1 MGGLVLGVALAGGV
15 VGAADPPA
23 NGSAAAE
30 RTRAKLLPA
39 KVSGD
44 FKGVA
49 LREVLKEFAHQVE
62 EEAGRPVM
70 WTYAPGVKAGDPVTY
85 TCKDKPLA
93 AALKDVCGAAGL
105 AFVVLSEDDQPRDG
119 WVWVAPPDE
128 AKAYTLFD
136 EARGLLKEKP
146 GDAKLLLGLVG
157 TKYPGTKS
165 AGRAAELL
173 KELPK

>member
-1 MGGLVLGVALAGGV
+1 MGGLLLGLALAGGG
-15 VGAADPPA
+15 VGAADPPPS
-23 NGSAAAE
+23 GTAAAE
-30 RTRAKLLPA
+30 RTRAKLLTA

-44 FKGVA
+44 FKSVA
-49 LREVLKEFAHQVE
+49 LREVLKEFAHQV

-70 WTYAPGVKAGDPVTY
+70 WTYAPGVKASDPVTY
-85 TCKDKPLA
+85 TCKDKPLS
-93 AALKDVCGAAGL
+93 AALKDLCDAAEL

-128 AKAYTLFD
+128 AKAYKLFD

-146 GDAKLLLGLVG
+146 ADARLLLGLVG

-165 AGRAAELL
+165 AGRAADLL
-173 KELPK
+173 KELSK